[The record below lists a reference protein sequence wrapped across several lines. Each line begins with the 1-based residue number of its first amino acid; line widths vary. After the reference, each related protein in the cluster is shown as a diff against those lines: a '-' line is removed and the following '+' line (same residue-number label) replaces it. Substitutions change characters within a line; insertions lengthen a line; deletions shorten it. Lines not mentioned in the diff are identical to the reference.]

1 MMRDLVKQMYTY
13 HVYSEKDATQTVEEF
28 KERQDAEGY
37 TVTKTKIDYKVKKD
51 RKTGEIVEEKWIV
64 EITITYN
71 M

>member
-13 HVYSEKDATQTVEEF
+13 NVYSEKDATQTVEEF
-28 KERQDAEGY
+28 KDRQDEEGY
-37 TVTKTKIDYKVKKD
+37 TVTKTKVDYKVKKD

>member
-13 HVYSEKDATQTVEEF
+13 NVYSEKDATQTVEEF
-28 KERQDAEGY
+28 KDRQDEEGY